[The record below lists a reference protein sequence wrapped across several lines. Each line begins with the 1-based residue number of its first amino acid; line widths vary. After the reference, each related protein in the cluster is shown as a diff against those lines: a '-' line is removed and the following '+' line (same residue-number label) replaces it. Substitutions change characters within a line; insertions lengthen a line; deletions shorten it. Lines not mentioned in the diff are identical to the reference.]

1 MGSRKTITRE
11 RIVEVAYNMACESGL
26 TSLNVRS
33 VAEACGVATG
43 TLYNHVPDIAEL
55 RTEVLQR
62 FWSEA
67 LAAAELESCT
77 QGAETALEYCR
88 RLASAL
94 SESLQGFKNAWLR
107 DLGTLDGRTR
117 QRVLQRFW
125 SEALAAAELESCT
138 QGAETA
144 LEYCRRLASALS
156 ESLQG
161 FKNAWLRDLGTLDG
175 RTRQR
180 TMEAERA
187 CLQGL
192 RDTVR
197 HAFEMD
203 GAISVRARE
212 RVDMTSVADLAW
224 NAMLDGL
231 KRRDGSHETLFAL
244 LELALY

>member
-1 MGSRKTITRE
+1 MGSRKTITRD
-11 RIVEVAYNMACESGL
+11 RIVEVAYSMACESGL

-94 SESLQGFKNAWLR
+94 SESLR
-107 DLGTLDGRTR
+107 
-117 QRVLQRFW
+117 
-125 SEALAAAELESCT
+125 
-138 QGAETA
+138 
-144 LEYCRRLASALS
+144 
-156 ESLQG
+156 G

-197 HAFEMD
+197 HAFELE
-203 GAISVRARE
+203 GAIAARARE
-212 RVDMTSVADLAW
+212 RVDMTSVADLVW